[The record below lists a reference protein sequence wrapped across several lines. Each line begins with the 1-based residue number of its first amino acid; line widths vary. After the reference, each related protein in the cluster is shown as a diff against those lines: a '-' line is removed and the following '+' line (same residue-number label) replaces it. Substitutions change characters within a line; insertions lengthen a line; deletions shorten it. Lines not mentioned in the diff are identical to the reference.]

1 MHPSC
6 RHQGQDPNS
15 NLIIKKR
22 SIGRLY
28 RLYVFTHS
36 QQPYRIAVY
45 LFSHSIHLVYGM
57 ELEVTTNHHA
67 AAATASKT
75 LTASEYIQCTGSAD
89 EWGWGLITKPGI
101 LDEGGPRVLKSFLC
115 TSWCGNVKPHAPQ
128 KCYPHIHYAPQLLLL
143 LLPHASALA
152 FCSLQKTM
160 FQELGIQTDNKYWHH
175 VSCIYTLLCTNFSI
189 LTYYACS
196 HGIVP
201 GWWQYRCLKLQGG
214 EQKDPEGGGSG

>member
-1 MHPSC
+1 MKRRQRRGADKGDEVWTWRAGLWERKYEAVSGNTGYGLGGRDVHPSC

-89 EWGWGLITKPGI
+89 E
-101 LDEGGPRVLKSFLC
+101 
-115 TSWCGNVKPHAPQ
+115 
-128 KCYPHIHYAPQLLLL
+128 
-143 LLPHASALA
+143 
-152 FCSLQKTM
+152 
-160 FQELGIQTDNKYWHH
+160 
-175 VSCIYTLLCTNFSI
+175 
-189 LTYYACS
+189 
-196 HGIVP
+196 
-201 GWWQYRCLKLQGG
+201 
-214 EQKDPEGGGSG
+214 